1 MKLTIPNVV
10 VASTFPY
17 TPSDQE
23 DIRFF
28 AIGVY
33 VLLMTVDVWIIISL
47 IHFGIKSKKWRY
59 LQRGNPDLL
68 SSGWIYL
75 SVIFCSVLAFVYHL
89 VIALYL
95 NLEYQEGDDEL
106 CDSMSDAVISLFGF
120 SALSVYLFL
129 WLRQRVLYTTILAT
143 VHFTKALKVFS
154 FMIIFISFMF
164 GITAIILSNIPND
177 VIATPMGCVYK
188 KDGNLREIS
197 SVFAAFALIFSQV
210 SLLAVFIHGLLV
222 LHESSVEE
230 RWKILVLCNCK
241 ASNEQTNVTEQPTDR
256 TRIMIYNEI
265 KKTIIFAVLSL
276 FSDLLTVFLELLFR
290 QQGELDHFISFLAA
304 LSVSMN
310 LYFVILSFVK
320 WKDMITSPC
329 KCYNSR

>member
-28 AIGVY
+28 ALGVY
-33 VLLMTVDVWIIISL
+33 VVLMTVDVWIIISL
-47 IHFGIKSKKWRY
+47 IHFGIKTKKWRY

-75 SVIFCSVLAFVYHL
+75 SIIFCSVLAFVYHL
-89 VIALYL
+89 FITLYQ
-95 NLEYQEGDDEL
+95 NLEYQIGDDKL
-106 CDSMSDAVISLFGF
+106 CDSMSDAVKSWFF
-120 SALSVYLFL
+120 FCALSVCFFL
-129 WLRQRVLYTTILAT
+129 WLRQRVLYTTVLPTI
-143 VHFTKALKVFS
+143 HFTKALRVFS
-154 FMIIFISFMF
+154 FMIIFIGFMF
-164 GITAIILSNIPND
+164 GMIGLILSNIPND
-177 VIATPMGCVYK
+177 VVATPMGCIYK

-197 SVFAAFALIFSQV
+197 SVFAAFALIFTQV
-210 SLLAVFIHGLLV
+210 SLLAVFIHALLV
-222 LHESSVEE
+222 LHESSHEE
-230 RWKILVLCNCK
+230 RWNILVLCNCK
-241 ASNEQTNVTEQPTDR
+241 SSNEQINVTEQPADR

-265 KKTIIFAVLSL
+265 RKTIIFAVLSL
-276 FSDLLTVFLELLFR
+276 CSDLLAVFLELLFR
-290 QQGELDHFISFLAA
+290 QQGKLDDFISFLAA
-304 LSVSMN
+304 LAVSIN

-320 WKDMITSPC
+320 WKDMITLPC

>member
-1 MKLTIPNVV
+1 MKLTIPSVV

-28 AIGVY
+28 ALGIY
-33 VLLMTVDVWIIISL
+33 CVLMIVDVWIIISL
-47 IHFGIKSKKWRY
+47 IHFGIKTKKWLH

-89 VIALYL
+89 VIALYY
-95 NLEYQEGDDEL
+95 NLEYQIGDDEL
-106 CDSMSDAVISLFGF
+106 CDSMSDAAISLFGF
-120 SALSVYLFL
+120 CAFSVYFFL
-129 WLRQRVLYTTILAT
+129 WLRQRVLYTTVLPTI
-143 VHFTKALKVFS
+143 HFTKALKVFS
-154 FMIIFISFMF
+154 FMIIFITLMF
-164 GITAIILSNIPND
+164 GVTTIILSNIPND
-177 VIATPMGCVYK
+177 AVATPMGCIYK

-197 SVFAAFALIFSQV
+197 LVFAAFAFIFTQV
-210 SLLAVFIHGLLV
+210 SLLAVFIYALLV
-222 LHESSVEE
+222 LHESSHEE

-241 ASNEQTNVTEQPTDR
+241 SSNEQTNVTEQPTDR
-256 TRIMIYNEI
+256 TRTMIYNEI
-265 KKTIIFAVLSL
+265 RKTIIFAVLSL
-276 FSDLLTVFLELLFR
+276 FSDLLAVFLELLFLEEGKR
-290 QQGELDHFISFLAA
+290 NDYIGVWAVLA
-304 LSVSMN
+304 VSMN

-320 WKDMITSPC
+320 WKDMIASFC